1 VAGIYGIFSK
11 NALDLSKVYKYFHSF
26 SLENTLNEEYQYKNF
41 LYGRSV
47 INKFLDDRVL
57 YEDSELV
64 IGFEGL
70 MYNTLEQRSSQILKT
85 WYQEYGIDFVEKI
98 KGQFCGFI
106 YDKKNDKLFIY
117 NDHLSSKPLYYYH
130 LNGVFIF
137 ASELKVI
144 TSVLSTLSLEK
155 KLDYD
160 AVYSLLTF
168 GYMLNDISYE
178 KNTKK
183 LNYATVLSVEDT
195 FELKKKQYFK
205 FEKKQNESLQK
216 QEIIEK
222 IDSLILKSVQNC
234 WSKDTQYGYNHYASL
249 SGGLDSRVNLF
260 LAKEL
265 GYEDVL
271 TMTFSQSNSSDD
283 TIAQE
288 IASKEGYKH
297 LFYSLDNGKFLENN
311 IKRFVQANDGLN
323 VLTGVAS
330 GYDFLSSID
339 HSTFGGYHT
348 GQIGD
353 LLFGSYVKER
363 FSVTQGIMSDQNNLL
378 EKISFIESYKQK
390 YKDNS
395 EIFGYEQRVINGTFN
410 GDRSLSHILD
420 QLSIFYDK
428 ELIEFCLS
436 IPDRY
441 KKDEAIYLDW
451 FNQKHK
457 NISKYIWES
466 AGVKPKNIK
475 FVKFFKQVKRYKN
488 ALFRRAGFNI
498 NDMNP
503 FDVWLR
509 KNTKILANLDEVYE
523 KYIPHVEDK
532 ELQNTLKIMYEKEV
546 KYSHYGRNNK
556 FLVIT
561 LLLAMDLHF
570 GERT

>member
-1 VAGIYGIFSK
+1 
-11 NALDLSKVYKYFHSF
+11 
-26 SLENTLNEEYQYKNF
+26 
-41 LYGRSV
+41 
-47 INKFLDDRVL
+47 
-57 YEDSELV
+57 
-64 IGFEGL
+64 
-70 MYNTLEQRSSQILKT
+70 
-85 WYQEYGIDFVEKI
+85 
-98 KGQFCGFI
+98 
-106 YDKKNDKLFIY
+106 
-117 NDHLSSKPLYYYH
+117 
-130 LNGVFIF
+130 
-137 ASELKVI
+137 
-144 TSVLSTLSLEK
+144 
-155 KLDYD
+155 
-160 AVYSLLTF
+160 
-168 GYMLNDISYE
+168 
-178 KNTKK
+178 
-183 LNYATVLSVEDT
+183 
-195 FELKKKQYFK
+195 
-205 FEKKQNESLQK
+205 
-216 QEIIEK
+216 
-222 IDSLILKSVQNC
+222 
-234 WSKDTQYGYNHYASL
+234 
-249 SGGLDSRVNLF
+249 
-260 LAKEL
+260 
-265 GYEDVL
+265 
-271 TMTFSQSNSSDD
+271 
-283 TIAQE
+283 
-288 IASKEGYKH
+288 
-297 LFYSLDNGKFLENN
+297 
-311 IKRFVQANDGLN
+311 
-323 VLTGVAS
+323 
-330 GYDFLSSID
+330 
-339 HSTFGGYHT
+339 
-348 GQIGD
+348 
-353 LLFGSYVKER
+353 
-363 FSVTQGIMSDQNNLL
+363 LL

-457 NISKYIWES
+457 NISKYVWES